1 MAQESSNP
9 KKRSGGSPKKSRG
22 STAVAFVF
30 GMVFGLLI
38 ALGVALFVSKSS
50 VSFSA
55 ANTPAA
61 PQAVAPKV
69 SSNEGGALPDPNAA
83 IHSKINAKPDLVTS
97 VTQGDPTGQTGA
109 PQAAPPAAQPDSK
122 PVSQAMYFLQLGSFK
137 NRDDAEQ
144 LRAKLAFLGTESE
157 VSVGEVNGT
166 TVNRVRV
173 GPFSS
178 ANAAYQARVPLT
190 KGGFDA
196 AVVKE

>member
-1 MAQESSNP
+1 MIQKSLNDKA
-9 KKRSGGSPKKSRG
+9 SPFRNHPRQSRG
-22 STAVAFVF
+22 SAVPAFVF

-50 VSFSA
+50 VSFSGPNA
-55 ANTPAA
+55 QTTA
-61 PQAVAPKV
+61 PVASPKV
-69 SSNEGGALPDPNAA
+69 SSGEGGTLPDPNAA
-83 IHSKINAKPDLVTS
+83 IYNKVNAKRDLVTS
-97 VTQGDPTGQTGA
+97 GA
-109 PQAAPPAAQPDSK
+109 ASEPPSTPAATPAQPESK
-122 PVSQAMYFLQLGSFK
+122 PLAQALYFLQLGSFK

-157 VSVGEVNGT
+157 VSVGEVNGS

>member
-1 MAQESSNP
+1 MIQKSLNDKA
-9 KKRSGGSPKKSRG
+9 SPFRHHPQQSRG
-22 STAVAFVF
+22 AAVPAFVF

-50 VSFSA
+50 VSFSGPNA
-55 ANTPAA
+55 QTTAPA
-61 PQAVAPKV
+61 PSPKV
-69 SSNEGGALPDPNAA
+69 SSGEGGTLPDPNTA
-83 IHSKINAKPDLVTS
+83 IYNKANAKPDLVTS
-97 VTQGDPTGQTGA
+97 GVTSEPPSSPATA
-109 PQAAPPAAQPDSK
+109 PAQPETK
-122 PVSQAMYFLQLGSFK
+122 PVSQALYFLQLGSFK

-157 VSVGEVNGT
+157 VSVGEVNGA